1 MVNDVVDLTMPLCD
15 GMPGYPGD
23 PPVAIARVHS
33 HEADGYQ
40 VTQVCLGS
48 HSGTHLD
55 APRHFFRQGATLDR
69 YPAARLVRPGVVVDC
84 RAVARREAPGSA
96 GGARQVEATRGMTAP
111 VPLDALTLIDAPLLA
126 ERLTPYTVPSGG
138 FVLLWMEGALL
149 APDAAQSLL
158 DAGAA
163 LVGTDGPSLDASPF
177 PVHRL
182 LLGHGVLLA
191 ENLRGL
197 ERLGPGPVTCAF
209 LPLALPDADGAP
221 VRAVAWR

>member
-1 MVNDVVDLTMPLCD
+1 MEVVDLTMPLCD
-15 GMPGYPGD
+15 GLPGYPGD
-23 PPVAIARVHS
+23 PPVAIARVRS
-33 HEADGYQ
+33 HETDGYQ
-40 VTQVCLGS
+40 VTQVCVGS

-55 APRHFFRQGATLDR
+55 APRHFFRRGPTLDQ
-69 YPAARLVRPGVVVDC
+69 YPAARLVGPGVVVDC
-84 RAVARREAPGSA
+84 RPVS
-96 GGARQVEATRGMTAP
+96 VE
-111 VPLDALTLIDAPLLA
+111 VPSLIDAPILA
-126 ERLTPYTVPSGG
+126 ERLAPYTVPSNG

-158 DAGAA
+158 EAGAA
-163 LVGTDGPSLDASPF
+163 LVGTDGPSLDAPPY

-182 LLGHGVLLA
+182 FLGHGVLLA

-197 ERLGPGPVTCAF
+197 DRLGPGPVTCAF

>member
-1 MVNDVVDLTMPLCD
+1 MEVVDLTAPLCD

-23 PPVAIARVHS
+23 PRVAIDRVRS
-33 HEADGYQ
+33 HETDGYQ
-40 VTQVCLGS
+40 VTQVSLGS

-55 APRHFFRQGATLDR
+55 APRHFFRHGPTLDG
-69 YPAARLVRPGVVVDC
+69 YPVNRFVGPGLVVDC
-84 RAVARREAPGSA
+84 RVATSKSVD
-96 GGARQVEATRGMTAP
+96 GAREMAGP
-111 VPLDALTLIDAPLLA
+111 SLIDTPILT
-126 ERLTPYTVPSGG
+126 ERLTPYSVPSGG

-149 APDAAQSLL
+149 APDAARSLL
-158 DAGAA
+158 KAGAT
-163 LVGTDGPSLDASPF
+163 LVGTDGPSLDAPPY

-197 ERLGPGPVTCAF
+197 ERLGPGPVMCAF